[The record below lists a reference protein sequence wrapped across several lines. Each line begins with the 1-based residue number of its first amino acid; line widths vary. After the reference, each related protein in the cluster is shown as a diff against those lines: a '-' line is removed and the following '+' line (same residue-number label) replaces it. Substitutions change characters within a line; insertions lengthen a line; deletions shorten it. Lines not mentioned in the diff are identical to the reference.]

1 MRLDFLSLACLT
13 VVACF
18 GCGSGGPATYLVT
31 GKVTLDGQPLPN
43 VNVAFFPS
51 DSKLPSSG
59 GVADSQ
65 GVYKLTTASGT
76 AGAVAGKHKVAVYG
90 GGQAM
95 AGMSADQAEMKKKG
109 EEMAERMKAMS
120 ATPQDPRG
128 KSAGPKTDSPV
139 PEKYSS
145 PDKTTLEKDVAAKSN
160 VIDLELS
167 SK

>member
-1 MRLDFLSLACLT
+1 MRLGFVSVALLT
-13 VVACF
+13 VVACV
-18 GCGSGGPATYLVT
+18 GCGGPATYSVT

-59 GVADSQ
+59 GIADSQ
-65 GVYKLTTASGT
+65 GVYKLTMDGGT
-76 AGAVAGKHKVAVYG
+76 AGAVAGKHKVTVYG
-90 GGQAM
+90 GGSQAM

-120 ATPQDPRG
+120 AAPQDPRG
-128 KSAGPKTDSPV
+128 KSTGPKTDSPV

-145 PDKTTLEKDVAAKSN
+145 PDKTTLEKDVAANSN

>member
-1 MRLDFLSLACLT
+1 MRLGFCSMAFLT
-13 VVACF
+13 VIAGL
-18 GCGSGGPATYLVT
+18 GCGSGGPVTYSVT

-65 GVYKLTTASGT
+65 GVYKLTMASGT
-76 AGAVAGKHKVAVYG
+76 AGAVAGKHKVTVYG

-95 AGMSADQAEMKKKG
+95 ADMSADQAEMKKKG
-109 EEMAERMKAMS
+109 EEMANRMKAMS
-120 ATPQDPRG
+120 ATPQDPRE
-128 KSAGPKTDSPV
+128 KTAGPKTDSPV

-145 PDKTTLEKDVAAKSN
+145 PDKTTLEKDVGANSN